1 MKGFANPPQYNLSRN
16 LSNNS
21 KIGEEGETRQVN
33 KNDYIKISSN
43 ENVRQ
48 GLLTDRS
55 VNYRFEEQPNLNS
68 TR

>member
-1 MKGFANPPQYNLSRN
+1 

-33 KNDYIKISSN
+33 KNDFIKITSN
-43 ENVRQ
+43 ENIRQ
-48 GLLTDRS
+48 GMLTERS
-55 VNYRFEEQPNLNS
+55 VNTRFEEQPPLNS